1 MSENNTLTIEQEFHL
16 RKIADQ
22 TKSLSQQQAQELIV
36 ELQRQMILKLGFC
49 LIKLLIRRRKLI
61 ISTFQCL

>member
-36 ELQRQMILKLGFC
+36 ELQRQMMMKDNLFKQ
-49 LIKLLIRRRKLI
+49 LIKHEWQI
-61 ISTFQCL
+61 